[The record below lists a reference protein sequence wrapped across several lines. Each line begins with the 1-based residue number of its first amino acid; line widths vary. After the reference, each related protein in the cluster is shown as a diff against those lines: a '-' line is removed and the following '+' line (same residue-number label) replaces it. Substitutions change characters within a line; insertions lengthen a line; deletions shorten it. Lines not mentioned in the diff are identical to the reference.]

1 MPDRQYD
8 GVILEDKWGK
18 TYLCST
24 SLLARVDLGED
35 YVTWVHDRVFGCY
48 FLHDLVPH
56 WNLRQIWADIYQ
68 HAKPWAFDL
77 STFTDFQL
85 RDALLDIF
93 AADEMRIWQ
102 LTEGWGAPPEDNGI
116 GDGGLAPETSSP
128 ALAPARKKALKP
140 DGGVTPTDS
149 ANATTAAHS
158 STDTSASSAPATQ
171 NVTERFG
178 DNEAVWVIDEQG
190 RPLSVTAT
198 LTSTYSE
205 ARTSQEKQHQRTV
218 GGDARLSSDDG
229 GHIIGH
235 RFMSDQGL
243 KNLFPQDANLNRGAY
258 KSMENEW
265 EDWTKE
271 GYEVRL
277 TVELDPPGAERPD
290 NVIAEY
296 NVYDKNTGKRV
307 FRRRHEFNNQRG
319 ETFER
324 VARKDMQDYRG

>member
-1 MPDRQYD
+1 MQDRQYD

-24 SLLARVDLGED
+24 CLLARADLGSNSMHELTD
-35 YVTWVHDRVFGCY
+35 SEYGRY
-48 FLHDLVPH
+48 FLNDLEPQ
-56 WNLRQIWADIYQ
+56 WNLRQIWAEMYQ
-68 HAKPWAFDL
+68 QARPWAFDL
-77 STFTDFQL
+77 SKFNDFQL
-85 RDALLDIF
+85 RDALLEIF
-93 AADEMRIWQ
+93 AADEMRVWQ
-102 LTEGWGAPPEDNGI
+102 LSEGWGAPPEDNSI
-116 GDGGLAPETSSP
+116 GEGGLAPEASSP
-128 ALAPARKKALKP
+128 SPAPASKKTLKP
-140 DGGVTPTDS
+140 GGGVTAADS
-149 ANATTAAHS
+149 SNATTAAHS
-158 STDTSASSAPATQ
+158 STDPSASSAPATQ
-171 NVTERFG
+171 SVTERFG

-271 GYEVRL
+271 GYEVKLSVR
-277 TVELDPPGAERPD
+277 LDPPGSDRPD
-290 NVIAEY
+290 NIIANY
-296 NVYDKNTGKRV
+296 NVYDPKTGKRV
-307 FRRRHEFNNQRG
+307 FRRRHRFDNKRG
-319 ETFER
+319 EAFKR
-324 VARKDMQDYRG
+324 IAHSDMQDYRG

>member
-1 MPDRQYD
+1 MQDRQYD

-18 TYLCST
+18 TYLCS
-24 SLLARVDLGED
+24 SCLLAYADLGEGYISD
-35 YVTWVHDRVFGCY
+35 VNDKVYGRY
-48 FLHDLVPH
+48 FLHDLEPS
-56 WNLRQIWADIYQ
+56 WNLRQIWTEMYQ

-77 STFTDFQL
+77 SKFTDFQL
-85 RDALLDIF
+85 RDALLQIF
-93 AADEMRIWQ
+93 AAGEMRVWQ
-102 LTEGWGAPPEDNGI
+102 LSDGWGKQPEGNGI
-116 GDGGLAPETSSP
+116 GDSGLAPETSSP
-128 ALAPARKKALKP
+128 APAQANKKALNP
-140 DGGVTPTDS
+140 GGGFTPTDS
-149 ANATTAAHS
+149 ANATTATHS
-158 STDTSASSAPATQ
+158 STDTPANSASATQ
-171 NVTERFG
+171 SVTERFG

-290 NVIAEY
+290 NIIAEY
-296 NVYDKNTGKRV
+296 QVFDKVTGARV
-307 FRRRHEFNNQRG
+307 FKRDHEFNNQQG
-319 ETFER
+319 EAFKR
-324 VARKDMQDYRG
+324 VARKDMQNYRG

>member
-1 MPDRQYD
+1 
-8 GVILEDKWGK
+8 
-18 TYLCST
+18 
-24 SLLARVDLGED
+24 
-35 YVTWVHDRVFGCY
+35 
-48 FLHDLVPH
+48 
-56 WNLRQIWADIYQ
+56 
-68 HAKPWAFDL
+68 
-77 STFTDFQL
+77 
-85 RDALLDIF
+85 
-93 AADEMRIWQ
+93 MRIWQ

-116 GDGGLAPETSSP
+116 GEGGLAPEASSN
-128 ALAPARKKALKP
+128 AVSAPVSKKSLKP
-140 DGGVTPTDS
+140 GGGVTATDS
-149 ANATTAAHS
+149 NSATTATHS
-158 STDTSASSAPATQ
+158 STDTPANSAPVTQ

-290 NVIAEY
+290 NIIAEY
-296 NVYDKNTGKRV
+296 QVFDKVTGARV
-307 FRRRHEFNNQRG
+307 FKRDHEFNNQQG
-319 ETFER
+319 EAFMR
-324 VARKDMQDYRG
+324 VARKDMQNYRG